1 MVRWGYRPARCA
13 AGTGPEMSSPASD
26 YPCSMSAS
34 DPPQSDSPPKL
45 LALGGSLRRD
55 SFNQTLVQ
63 CAAEAAE
70 AAGAQVTVL
79 PLSELDLPLMNQ
91 DLEPDAVPA
100 GATRLKEAMRAA
112 DGFLIACPEYNAS
125 VSAPL
130 KNAIDW
136 ASRPADGE
144 PPRVAFAGKVAAVM
158 TATPSGLGGVRGLD
172 HLRAILANL
181 QTVVLPQQVT
191 VSAAHEKILDGVV
204 DPAVAAKVDVL
215 ARALV
220 AFVGRGN

>member
-1 MVRWGYRPARCA
+1 MTTPQTHSDA
-13 AGTGPEMSSPASD
+13 A
-26 YPCSMSAS
+26 
-34 DPPQSDSPPKL
+34 PPTL
-45 LALGGSLRRD
+45 LALAGSLRRD
-55 SFNQTLVQ
+55 SFNKSLVG
-63 CAAEAAE
+63 CAAQAAR

-79 PLSELDLPLMNQ
+79 DLNDLDLPLMNE
-91 DLEPDAVPA
+91 DLEPHAVPA
-100 GATRLKEAMRAA
+100 GATRLKEAMREA

-130 KNAIDW
+130 KNALDW

-144 PPRVAFAGKVAAVM
+144 PPRVAFAGKAAAVM
-158 TATPSGLGGVRGLD
+158 AATPSGLGGVRGLD
-172 HLRAILANL
+172 HLRAILTNL

-191 VSAAHEKILDGVV
+191 VSAAHEKIKDGVV

-220 AFVGRGN
+220 RFVQRS